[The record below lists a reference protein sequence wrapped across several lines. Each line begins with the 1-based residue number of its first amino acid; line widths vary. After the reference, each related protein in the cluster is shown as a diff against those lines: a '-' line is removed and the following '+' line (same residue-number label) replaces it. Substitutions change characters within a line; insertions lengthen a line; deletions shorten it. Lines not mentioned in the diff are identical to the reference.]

1 MSQLL
6 QDLKT
11 WFNSLL
17 ARIAGLLSGASPGT
31 LQLTGVL
38 GLAALLYGFYAL
50 RGAPKTDSDEQRSE
64 QLSRASGSTATAS
77 SSLEKPQT
85 NTAPSPATTSSAQL
99 RGEERSLAW
108 AVRSQ
113 LSGIRNVTVSA
124 PGVLL
129 EEWTPSD
136 LQESAVL
143 REDAAAVVREML
155 KTANVY
161 VMAHVIDDIGEA
173 TVRGALE
180 AGALVGLGA
189 GQIPPHRVLFCSTL
203 DGKVSIVRQLEPD
216 LHIDGHP
223 QTIEALKRFMPQ
235 LLHVRHPNA
244 AAAGVGSPNVGS
256 AGSLLEVFKSS

>member
-1 MSQLL
+1 MSHLL

-11 WFNSLL
+11 WCNSLF
-17 ARIAGLLSGASPGT
+17 ARIFGLLSGASPGT

-38 GLAALLYGFYAL
+38 GLAALLYGLYAL
-50 RGAPKTDSDEQRSE
+50 RGPPKPDRDEQRAE
-64 QLSRASGSTATAS
+64 QIPRAPGSSAAAAPSSDKAHRSDARTSATAS
-77 SSLEKPQT
+77 STQV
-85 NTAPSPATTSSAQL
+85 
-99 RGEERSLAW
+99 RGEEKSLAW

-129 EEWTPSD
+129 EEWTPTD

-143 REDAAAVVREML
+143 RTDAAAVMREVL

-161 VMAHVIDDIGEA
+161 VLAHVIDDIGEA

-180 AGALVGLGA
+180 AGALVGPSA

-203 DGKVSIVRQLEPD
+203 EGKTSIVRQLEPE

-235 LLHVRHPNA
+235 LLHVRHPKA
-244 AAAGVGSPNVGS
+244 QAAGVGSPNVGS
-256 AGSLLEVFKSS
+256 AGSLIEVFMTS